1 MDEPS
6 VYRSFL
12 VRVRPRRARDATDPC
27 LTVQSV
33 ATGRRQSLADWQSLV
48 AYLIAEVAASTD
60 TPGAPASTDTAQAAD
75 APEARGAPAPPDAAE
90 AFPAAGAAA
99 LAAGSGTLDPQP
111 HSHDTSR
118 STSREV
124 AP

>member
-48 AYLIAEVAASTD
+48 AYLMAEVAASAD
-60 TPGAPASTDTAQAAD
+60 TPGAPVSSETAQTAD
-75 APEARGAPAPPDAAE
+75 APEARGAPPPDAAE
-90 AFPAAGAAA
+90 ASPAAGARA
-99 LAAGSGTLDPQP
+99 LDACSGTLDPQP
-111 HSHDTSR
+111 HSHDASR
-118 STSREV
+118 SATREV